1 MKITATVKSY
11 LEITAIRVSA
21 EVRYWEDA
29 EINGISDDAD
39 NPKIPLRNGKI
50 WEPTIDID
58 TGRVRDW
65 PTGTTADVH
74 YKVCDQGIYELLDN
88 SGNVVAKKDGYVPD
102 ILNTGNGYGDYIIL
116 NIGADGVIT
125 NWIAAVDPEE
135 WKWST
140 PAAPA
145 ADKQEKRHMDIGR
158 AIERAC
164 AELPEGV
171 EISISL
177 EHHAGTVTLIDS
189 NGNGDDHF
197 DHECGLAGTINQAI
211 AAAIAAQKGGAV

>member
-125 NWIAAVDPEE
+125 NWIAAIDPEE

-140 PAAPA
+140 PVAPA
-145 ADKQEKRHMDIGR
+145 ASEQDAPDAARWRFVREKLCLTG
-158 AIERAC
+158 
-164 AELPEGV
+164 
-171 EISISL
+171 
-177 EHHAGTVTLIDS
+177 
-189 NGNGDDHF
+189 NGNGT
-197 DHECGLAGTINQAI
+197 CAMQTLNLPANIAGWPEVGKVAEFCDAAI
-211 AAAIAAQKGGAV
+211 DAAIAAQEGGAV